1 MGRTLLSKVDT
12 LASGVDDDEVSAGMS
27 RVKAG
32 LSSLC
37 GEVRVPYP
45 LFHTYQIQL
54 PRSPTV
60 AGRVVKSK
68 NRTR

>member
-1 MGRTLLSKVDT
+1 MGRALLSIVDKV
-12 LASGVDDDEVSAGMS
+12 ASGVDDDEVSAGMS

-45 LFHTYQIQL
+45 LVHTY
-54 PRSPTV
+54 
-60 AGRVVKSK
+60 
-68 NRTR
+68 